1 LTNQIFRIAVLRFY
15 ISESF
20 KSILRAKL
28 ATVIS
33 IITLSITIGFIV
45 LSTVLLFL
53 SNKIEENWKSQIKM
67 NVFLNDSVSTKYTSV
82 IEETLLYNP
91 IVKEVKYLT
100 KIDAEKKFLRI
111 TGEDFKSILDI
122 NPLPNSFIVSFNDKI
137 DKNSITNLIE
147 EFNQIKGVQE
157 VIYDYNLTFTI
168 LEFLKSMKIII
179 FITTILFISI
189 ALYLLYSTSKI
200 ILHQKMVQ
208 YNTMKLVGAR
218 LSTIKIPLLIYGL
231 IVGFAASLIC
241 IIFFYSLIVALKNY
255 YPTFQFDN
263 FINFI
268 NLGFVI
274 LGLILGPIGAGLFAK
289 KLSLKI
295 ENIN

>member
-1 LTNQIFRIAVLRFY
+1 MLRFY

-33 IITLSITIGFIV
+33 IITLSITIGFIA

-67 NVFLNDSVSTKYTSV
+67 NVFLNDSVSTKHTSV
-82 IEETLLYNP
+82 IEETLLDNP

-137 DKNSITNLIE
+137 DKNSITKLIE

>member
-1 LTNQIFRIAVLRFY
+1 MLRFY

-33 IITLSITIGFIV
+33 IITLSITIGFIT

-67 NVFLNDSVSTKYTSV
+67 NVFLNDSVSTKHTSV
-82 IEETLLYNP
+82 IEETLLDNP

-147 EFNQIKGVQE
+147 VFNQIKGVQE

-241 IIFFYSLIVALKNY
+241 NIFFYSLIVALKNY

-263 FINFI
+263 YINFI
-268 NLGFVI
+268 NLGFII